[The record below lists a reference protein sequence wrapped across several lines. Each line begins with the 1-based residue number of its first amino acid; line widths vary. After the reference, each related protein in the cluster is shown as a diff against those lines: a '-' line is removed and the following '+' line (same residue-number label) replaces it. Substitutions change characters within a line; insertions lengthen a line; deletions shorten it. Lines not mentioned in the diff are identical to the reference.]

1 MTSNMMLGG
10 PPSRLRL
17 FQALSA
23 MNDTKQTQPELM
35 YGMLG
40 RFDDTG
46 AKITTVVG
54 YPDRSWV
61 RVNGRDSELIQALN
75 DQMGL
80 QWSDPVILIRDS
92 LQPRWYRIL
101 GRDTARYPDWG
112 GNPLL
117 PRHGDQHS
125 FADASAAGRDIV
137 WIYRRQMVQPLLCH
151 PTSPATMFVQ
161 VEPDFYF
168 WNNAFTYFA
177 GGLSSDLT
185 AYLPSNDDALFVTIY
200 LDGTT
205 NLVAELAGTTFSN
218 LAPPTNLV
226 SYIPE
231 IAPDV
236 GIPLAAVYLTSA
248 TVSCGWDVLT
258 DVRIMI
264 SPGGI
269 IGVSS
274 SAVQEELMFWY
285 GG

>member
-40 RFDDTG
+40 RFNESGT
-46 AKITTVVG
+46 KETPVTG

-61 RVNGRDSELIQALN
+61 RVNGRESELIQALN
-75 DQMGL
+75 DQTALMWG
-80 QWSDPVILIRDS
+80 DPVILIRDS
-92 LQPRWYRIL
+92 LQPRYYRVL
-101 GRDTARYPDWG
+101 SRDTARYTNWG

-117 PRHGDQHS
+117 SRHGDQHS
-125 FADASAAGRDIV
+125 FASASAAGRDIV

-161 VEPDFYF
+161 VEPDHYF
-168 WNNAFTYFA
+168 WNNVFTYFA
-177 GGLSSDLT
+177 GGLSADLT
-185 AYLPSNDDALFVTIY
+185 GDKPTNDLARFVTIY
-200 LDGTT
+200 LDGAT
-205 NLVAELAGTTFSN
+205 NLIAKSAGSTFSN
-218 LAPPTNLV
+218 VAPPPNLV

-231 IAPDV
+231 VVPDV

-258 DVRIMI
+258 DIRILI
-264 SPGGI
+264 SPGGV
-269 IGVSS
+269 IGVTA
-274 SAVQEELMFWY
+274 SAIQEELMFWY